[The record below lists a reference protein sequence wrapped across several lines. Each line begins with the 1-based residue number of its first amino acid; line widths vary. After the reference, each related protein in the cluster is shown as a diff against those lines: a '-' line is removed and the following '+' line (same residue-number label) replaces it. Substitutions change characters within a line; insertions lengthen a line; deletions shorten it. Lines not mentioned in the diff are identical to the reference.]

1 LELNTQL
8 KLLTELADL
17 HAKRSEEAARTGTPE
32 KTRWEAEL
40 AQELTAQKAAAL
52 AQLNETTKRRL
63 AFEAAHASI
72 SPASAGDG
80 ALAEGKALNA
90 DELIFLTRLDERLVK
105 VRQGLAASMDAEKG
119 FYAELQTNN
128 TAEAVGRVSMRLEE
142 NGKQVR
148 LWEREASELELKKLE
163 FRALRKPATP

>member
-1 LELNTQL
+1 
-8 KLLTELADL
+8 
-17 HAKRSEEAARTGTPE
+17 
-32 KTRWEAEL
+32 
-40 AQELTAQKAAAL
+40 
-52 AQLNETTKRRL
+52 
-63 AFEAAHASI
+63 
-72 SPASAGDG
+72 
-80 ALAEGKALNA
+80 
-90 DELIFLTRLDERLVK
+90 
-105 VRQGLAASMDAEKG
+105 MDAEKG